1 MFHGSV
7 LFNADAEVLEGE
19 CPHEPPSAIRKDGL
33 KFLRRALGGT
43 SVARPRASR
52 RLPLPALRK
61 PRHLMLKVE
70 RSIPI
75 AH

>member
-1 MFHGSV
+1 MS
-7 LFNADAEVLEGE
+7 
-19 CPHEPPSAIRKDGL
+19 HEPPSAIRKDGL
-33 KFLRRALGGT
+33 KFLRRALGG
-43 SVARPRASR
+43 RASLVR
-52 RLPLPALRK
+52 GKQTLALPALRK